1 MRSSNLPVVSLTQ
14 AIDYLSTPGK
24 YRLSVEYRGT
34 NTTGVE
40 VTLFLKVITCNGEQ
54 LFEKRIFPSDVRF
67 VRHELK
73 EMELPA
79 GQVQL
84 GIRMHTPPVFGRI
97 RHFSLIKE

>member
-1 MRSSNLPVVSLTQ
+1 MSLTQ

-67 VRHELK
+67 VVHSIEDLK
-73 EMELPA
+73 LSA

-84 GIRMHTPPVFGRI
+84 GIRMNTPPVFGRI
-97 RHFSLIKE
+97 RNISLVEIVED